1 MHLGIASLLAFYQRH
16 CQDDAL
22 VLATITATSGSTYR
36 KPGAMMLISRDGQF
50 AGLISG
56 GCLEADLLQHAAG
69 VFAAGRPQMVTYD
82 MHAGDELVW
91 GLGLGC
97 DGVIA
102 LLLQRLD
109 RERDYALLDQ
119 LSAAQNQRQP
129 VLLALVVESS
139 GGHLAIGQAALL
151 DRAGAGWGADELVGL
166 CQDQVEAGWPQ
177 WRQRQTRQDDYAA
190 MLVNI
195 RPQPRVLL
203 CGAGPDTVPVAQ
215 AVVALGWACVVVD
228 HRPAFA
234 SAQRFHPNCSVLQCR
249 PEQLAV
255 TVHPESIDAAV
266 VMSHHLEND
275 AVYLRLLD
283 RDFARSGLAYIGV
296 LGPAARRARLQQ
308 MAAVVNIPLHG
319 PVGLDIGAELPEAIA
334 LAIVAEIHAVLN
346 GRNGQ
351 SLTSKAATA
360 AAENSACSGA

>member
-16 CQDDAL
+16 RQDDAL

-50 AGLISG
+50 AGMISG

-69 VFAAGRPQMVTYD
+69 VFATGRQQTITYD
-82 MHAGDELVW
+82 MHAGDEVLW

-109 RERDYALLDQ
+109 RGRDYALLDQ
-119 LSAAQNQRQP
+119 LSAAQDQRQP

-139 GGHLAIGQAALL
+139 RADLTIGRAGLL

-166 CQDQVEAGWPQ
+166 CRDQAGTGWPP

-195 RPQPRVLL
+195 PPQPRVLL
-203 CGAGPDTVPVAQ
+203 CGAGPDAVPVAQ

-228 HRPAFA
+228 HRPACA
-234 SAQRFHPNCSVLQCR
+234 SAQRFPPNCSVLQSR
-249 PEQLAV
+249 PEQLAL
-255 TVHPESIDAAV
+255 TVHPGSIDAAV

-275 AVYLRLLD
+275 AVYLHRLAH
-283 RDFARSGLAYIGV
+283 DFARSGLAYIGV
-296 LGPAARRARLQQ
+296 LGPAARRVRLQQ
-308 MAAVVNIPLHG
+308 MAAVQDTPLHG

-351 SLTSKAATA
+351 SLTSKAVTA
-360 AAENSACSGA
+360 AAENAT